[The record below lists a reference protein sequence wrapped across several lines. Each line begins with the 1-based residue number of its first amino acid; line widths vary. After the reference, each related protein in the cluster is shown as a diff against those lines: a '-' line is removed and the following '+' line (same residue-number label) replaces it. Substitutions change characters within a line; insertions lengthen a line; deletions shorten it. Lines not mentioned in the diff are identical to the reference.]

1 MTSIYR
7 TILRQALKIM
17 WSCKYLWFFGIFAIF
32 LSSGGEINSAI
43 DHFYKVFDASSFLD
57 GLKNFYNHSMVV
69 NAGNNL
75 NTFFNGFNGW
85 GILLLV
91 VLILLFFFLIW
102 LSVVSQAGL
111 FGAAYKIYKK
121 QSVNFN
127 DTFAMGRQNF
137 WPTLWLNLLSRLV
150 IYVLWLIVA
159 VPLAALYLSRPA
171 EMVGNIFIVLTF
183 VIWVPVALFISFLMK
198 YAVLFVVNKK
208 YTFKEALQAAWQL
221 FRDNWLVSIEMVIIM
236 FFVNLLAAIAL
247 ILAVMVLVLP
257 LAILVFLLGM
267 INFAGVMYLTMLVAV
282 ILLVFL
288 MIWGG
293 AMLSVFQHVAW
304 AILFVRMTEGKVLA
318 KIIRLIARRSL
329 PVGEV

>member
-43 DHFYKVFDASSFLD
+43 DNFYKVFDASSFLD
-57 GLKNFYNHSMVV
+57 GLKTFYNHSAVV

-75 NTFFNGFNGW
+75 NTFFGGFNGW
-85 GILLLV
+85 GIILLV
-91 VLILLFFFLIW
+91 VLVLLFFFLIW
-102 LSVVSQAGL
+102 LTVVSQAGL

-121 QSVNFN
+121 QNVNFS
-127 DTFAMGRQNF
+127 DTFAMGRRSF
-137 WPTLWLNLLSRLV
+137 WPAVWLNVLSRLI
-150 IYVLWLIVA
+150 IYALWLIVA
-159 VPLAALYLSRPA
+159 VPLVALYLSRPV
-171 EMVGNIFIVLTF
+171 ETVGNIFIVLTF
-183 VIWVPVALFISFLMK
+183 IIWVPVALFISFLMK

-208 YTFKEALQAAWQL
+208 YAFKEAVQAAWQL
-221 FRDNWLVSIEMVIIM
+221 FRENWLVSIEMAIIM

-247 ILAVMVLVLP
+247 VLAVMALVLP

-282 ILLVFL
+282 ILLVLL

-304 AILFVRMTEGKVLA
+304 TILFVRMTEGKVLA
-318 KIIRLIARRSL
+318 KIVRLIARRSL